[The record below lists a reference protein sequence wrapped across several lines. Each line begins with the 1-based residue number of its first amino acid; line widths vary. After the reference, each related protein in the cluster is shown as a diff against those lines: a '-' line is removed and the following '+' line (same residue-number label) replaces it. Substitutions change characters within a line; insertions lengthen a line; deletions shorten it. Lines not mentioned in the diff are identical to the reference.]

1 MISLYMHHRH
11 HGTQRYFL
19 SAEHLQRIPAI
30 TSEEQR
36 AAALARLMHLAPKV
50 EAGWEFE
57 LSVQDAEMSVKEA
70 A

>member
-1 MISLYMHHRH
+1 MVSLYMHHRQ

-19 SAEHLQRIPAI
+19 SAEHQNRIPAI
-30 TSEEQR
+30 TSEEQK

-57 LSVQDAEMSVKEA
+57 IRVKEA
-70 A
+70 V

>member
-1 MISLYMHHRH
+1 MISLYMHHRS

-19 SAEHLQRIPAI
+19 SAEHLDRIPAI
-30 TSEEQR
+30 TSEEQK

-57 LSVQDAEMSVKEA
+57 IRVKEA
-70 A
+70 V

>member
-1 MISLYMHHRH
+1 MVSLYMHHRQ
-11 HGTQRYFL
+11 HGTQHYFL
-19 SAEHLQRIPAI
+19 SAEHLSKIPAA

-36 AAALARLMHLAPKV
+36 AAALARLMHLAPAL

-57 LSVQDAEMSVKEA
+57 IHVQEA

>member
-1 MISLYMHHRH
+1 MVSLYMHHRQ
-11 HGTQRYFL
+11 HGEKRFFL
-19 SAEHLQRIPAI
+19 SAEHLERIPAA

-36 AAALARLMHLAPKV
+36 AAALARLLHLAPRI

-57 LSVQDAEMSVKEA
+57 IQGAESLQEA

>member
-1 MISLYMHHRH
+1 MISLHMHHRQY
-11 HGTQRYFL
+11 GEKKYFL
-19 SAEHLQRIPAI
+19 SAEHLSKLPAA

-36 AAALARLMHLAPKV
+36 AAALARLLHLAPKL

-57 LSVQDAEMSVKEA
+57 IQGAEMSLQEA

>member
-1 MISLYMHHRH
+1 MISLYMHHRS

-36 AAALARLMHLAPKV
+36 AAALARLMHLAPAL

-57 LSVQDAEMSVKEA
+57 IRVKEA
-70 A
+70 V

>member
-19 SAEHLQRIPAI
+19 SAEHLNKLPPA
-30 TSEEQR
+30 TSEEQK
-36 AAALARLMHLAPKV
+36 AAALARFMHLAPKL

-57 LSVQDAEMSVKEA
+57 IRLQEA
-70 A
+70 V

>member
-1 MISLYMHHRH
+1 MISLYMHHRQ

-19 SAEHLQRIPAI
+19 SASHLERIPPV

-36 AAALARLMHLAPKV
+36 AAALARLMHLAPKL

-57 LSVQDAEMSVKEA
+57 IAPASVKEA
-70 A
+70 V